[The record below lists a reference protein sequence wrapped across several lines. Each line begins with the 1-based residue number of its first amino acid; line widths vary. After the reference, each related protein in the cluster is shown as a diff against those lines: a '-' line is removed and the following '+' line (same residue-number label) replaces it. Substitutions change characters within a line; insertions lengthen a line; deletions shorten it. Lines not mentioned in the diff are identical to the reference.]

1 MRAEVAAGI
10 NPQNNHHAL
19 SMSESEMKDT
29 ATSVVRSEVYLQKQT
44 GQDSTLSLNSPPP
57 QSRALSPT
65 NTTKIQRISL
75 NLIPF

>member
-44 GQDSTLSLNSPPP
+44 GQDSTLSLN
-57 QSRALSPT
+57 
-65 NTTKIQRISL
+65 
-75 NLIPF
+75 